1 MYPCLINNRTAHMRL
16 TREDAHKVQGHIH
29 LIFAILSKYQDE
41 VEPFDQVDRINAMIH
56 EAEAQLDIR

>member
-1 MYPCLINNRTAHMRL
+1 MRL